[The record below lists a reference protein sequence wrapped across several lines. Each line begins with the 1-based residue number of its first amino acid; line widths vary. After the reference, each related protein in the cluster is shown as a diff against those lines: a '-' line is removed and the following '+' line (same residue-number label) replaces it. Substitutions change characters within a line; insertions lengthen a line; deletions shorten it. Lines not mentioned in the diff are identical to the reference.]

1 MRSRRNE
8 ASMALLRS
16 VGMRL
21 EAHFRQS
28 LFWKGKWVDDMVF
41 GLLRSVREHLGAELL
56 PRLQPAAQ
64 VVPADRGVHCLDAG
78 LRER

>member
-1 MRSRRNE
+1 MIALLDYLFIVLNKHRVFASVDPRNE

-28 LFWKGKWVDDMVF
+28 LFWKGERVDDMVF
-41 GLLRSVREHLGAELL
+41 GLLRSEWK
-56 PRLQPAAQ
+56 PRS
-64 VVPADRGVHCLDAG
+64 
-78 LRER
+78 